1 MKSRKQR
8 REDYKPRTHL
18 IHGTFHTEKWDYTHH
33 INPPMSA
40 SASFRLSSLQRG
52 LNGFAK
58 FGEEMAQQ
66 HPIYVY
72 DRLDE
77 PTRGMLEENLAYAEG
92 GEIAVCYASG
102 MAAISGVLSVLCERD
117 TEIISHE
124 TVYGCTWS
132 LMTNWLPRWG
142 VNTVFANL
150 LDPANVARA
159 VTPRTR
165 VAYFET
171 PVNPT
176 MGLIDIRAIRNE
188 VDKLNAGRPEAEQI
202 KVVVDNTFATPHCQ
216 RPLEHGAHFSVNSLT
231 KDIGGFGTNVGGV
244 VVGPR
249 SYYHRLMLFRKDYG
263 GVLSP
268 QTAWNILVY
277 GLPTLAARMTN
288 QAKSAM
294 RVAEF
299 LSTHPQVDKVHYP
312 GLESFPQA
320 RLAHRQMLSYDGSF
334 APGSMVY
341 FTVKSDGDPLHTAER
356 FIDYLA
362 SKSYCITLAVSLGNI
377 KTLVEHPYSMTHSM
391 MSHEERM
398 RRGVHPA
405 GIRLSLGLEDYHDIL
420 NDLKQALDACAEE
433 EPQPVG
439 QGAETR

>member
-1 MKSRKQR
+1 MKNRKPR

-18 IHGTFHTEKWDYTHH
+18 IHGSFQTEKWDYNHH

-40 SASFRLSSLQRG
+40 SASFRLSSLRRG
-52 LNGFAK
+52 LDAFAH
-58 FGEEMAQQ
+58 FGEEAGQQ
-66 HPIYVY
+66 NPIYVY

-102 MAAISGVLSVLCERD
+102 MAAISGVLSVLCQRD
-117 TEIISHE
+117 TEIVSHE
-124 TVYGCTWS
+124 TIYGCTWS

-142 VNTVFANL
+142 VATEFADLLKPANL
-150 LDPANVARA
+150 AAA

-165 VAYFET
+165 VVYFET
-171 PVNPT
+171 PINPT
-176 MGLIDIRAIRNE
+176 MELIDIRAIRKE
-188 VDKLNAGRPEAEQI
+188 VDKINAGRAEAERI
-202 KVVVDNTFATPHCQ
+202 KIVVDNTFATPFCQ
-216 RPLEHGAHFSVNSLT
+216 RPLQQGADFSVNSLT

-244 VVGPR
+244 VVGPQ
-249 SYYHRLMLFRKDYG
+249 SCYHNLMLFRKDYG
-263 GVLSP
+263 GVLAP

-277 GLPTLAARMTN
+277 GLPTLATRMSN
-288 QAKSAM
+288 QSKSAM

-299 LSTHPQVDKVHYP
+299 LASHPQVDKVHYP

-320 RLAHRQMLSYDGSF
+320 DLARRQMVTYDGSF

-341 FTVKSDGDPLHTAER
+341 FTMKSDSEPVTTAER

-362 SKSYCITLAVSLGNI
+362 QKSYCITLAVSLGNI

-398 RRGVHPA
+398 RRGVHPT

-420 NDLKQALDACAEE
+420 NDLQQALEATASETL
-433 EPQPVG
+433 EPAITGV
-439 QGAETR
+439 ETR